1 MRGVLVR
8 TLAVF
13 GVGAAILVGILYYAS
28 TVDARPPLVLS
39 IGVTQHLSTDSAVAL
54 TTTSIEVVFSEPVQP
69 LTAVSAFRIS
79 PATRG
84 AFSWSGTQMTFT
96 PAARLPL
103 QSAFKVRVQAG
114 VRDRA
119 GNAMAAPST
128 LFSFETVGN
137 PTVVASDPA
146 DGDQQV
152 ALDTQ
157 IQIDFSTLM
166 DTASVDRAL
175 VILPSV
181 QARLRW
187 SGERLSIE
195 PFAAL
200 QPNQQ
205 YLVRLTTSAHDQAGT
220 PLQQEFTLSFQ
231 TVREGLSAVTIVPAD
246 QVEGVAGTTPIAVI
260 FDRPLDPSSVSGS
273 SLSVTP
279 AVAGSLDVVAAPGA
293 AGLADTG
300 PRILR
305 FQPSGPLRPNTTYD
319 VHLAPGLRG
328 ADGARLAS
336 ELSWTFTTGAPAI
349 TLSNQIVFLSDRAGV
364 ANLWAMNTDGSN
376 QRQLS
381 AELSP
386 VTDYAIAPDGRSF
399 VVGDGAVLV
408 LQRADTSNRRLLT
421 EAGTIEFDPA
431 FSPDGDTIVFGR
443 ADPATGSGLG
453 LWTRSADGGDP
464 RAVQLPTPASPSP
477 TATPSSMASGSPAG
491 FRVPLLRAPRYS
503 PDGTALAFV
512 DEAGRLEILNLASGR
527 VMVTSVFVVT
537 PPVWLPDSSALV
549 ASTLPIGPATP
560 TRQLQAHSAPAPLD
574 PAALPLSAD
583 QLRSLQVVRVE
594 AASGLV
600 TTLPFSAGA
609 TRPAVDADGRISYVT
624 LDAGDNRAG
633 RLWLSTAAGTTS
645 VELLQ
650 TDDGSETT
658 TGFAPERGIL
668 VVARAAPAPSASTLA
683 GVWLVDVSSGV
694 GSQLVADGWQPRWL
708 P

>member
-1 MRGVLVR
+1 MRGALVR
-8 TLAVF
+8 SLAVF

-39 IGVTQHLSTDSAVAL
+39 VGVTQHLSTDSRVAL

-69 LTAVSAFRIS
+69 MTAESAFRIS

-103 QSAFKVRVQAG
+103 RTSFVVRMQTG

-119 GNAMAAPST
+119 GNSMAAPSAA
-128 LFSFETVGN
+128 FSFETVGN
-137 PTVVASDPA
+137 PTVLASDPA

-152 ALDTQ
+152 ALDAH

-175 VILPSV
+175 IIVPAI
-181 QARLRW
+181 QTRLRW
-187 SGERLSIE
+187 SGELLSIE
-195 PFAAL
+195 PIAAL
-200 QPNQQ
+200 EPNQL
-205 YLVRLTTSAHDQAGT
+205 YAVRLTTDAHDQAGT

-231 TVREGLSAVTIVPAD
+231 TVREGLSAVTLVPAD

-260 FDRPLDPSSVSGS
+260 FDGPLDPSSVSGS
-273 SLSVTP
+273 LLTITP
-279 AVAGSLDVVAAPGA
+279 AVAGSLDAVAAPGA
-293 AGLADTG
+293 AGLSDAG

-305 FQPSGPLRPNTTYD
+305 FLPSGPLRPNTTYE

-328 ADGARLAS
+328 ADGVRLAS
-336 ELSWTFTTGAPAI
+336 ELSWSFTTGAPVT

-364 ANLWAMNTDGSN
+364 SNLWAMNPDGTN

-399 VVGDGAVLV
+399 VVSDGAVLV

-421 EAGTIEFDPA
+421 EAGTLEFDPA
-431 FSPDGDTIVFGR
+431 FSADGATVVFSR

-464 RAVQLPTPASPSP
+464 RAVQLPAGASPSP
-477 TATPSSMASGSPAG
+477 TATPTAAASGSVAPLRA
-491 FRVPLLRAPRYS
+491 PLLRAPRYS
-503 PDGTALAFV
+503 PDGSALAFV
-512 DEAGRLEILNLASGR
+512 DEAGRLEVLNLATGHVVVWSL
-527 VMVTSVFVVT
+527 FAVT
-537 PPVWLPDSSALV
+537 PPVWLADSSALV
-549 ASTLPIGPATP
+549 VSTVPIGPGTP
-560 TRQLQAHSAPAPLD
+560 ARQLDADSAPAPLD
-574 PAALPLSAD
+574 PAALPLTAD
-583 QLRSLQVVRVE
+583 QLRSLRVVRVQ
-594 AASGLV
+594 ATSGFV

-609 TRPAVDADGRISYVT
+609 TRPAVDATGRISYVT
-624 LDAGDNRAG
+624 LDSGDNRAG
-633 RLWLSTAAGTTS
+633 RLWLSAADGATS
-645 VELLQ
+645 IELLR
-650 TDDGSETT
+650 TDNGSEAT
-658 TGFAPERGIL
+658 TGFAPERGTL
-668 VVARAAPAPSASTLA
+668 VIGRAAPSLDAEALA
-683 GVWLVDVSSGV
+683 GVWLLDVFSDV
-694 GSQLVADGWQPRWL
+694 
-708 P
+708 

>member
-54 TTTSIEVVFSEPVQP
+54 TTTSIEVVFSEPVQG
-69 LTAVSAFRIS
+69 LTAEGAFQIS

-103 QSAFKVRVQAG
+103 RTPFDVRIAAG

-119 GNAMAAPST
+119 GNSMAAASAR
-128 LFSFETVGN
+128 FSFETVGN

-152 ALDTQ
+152 ALDTL

-166 DTASVDRAL
+166 DTVSVNRAL
-175 VILPSV
+175 IIVPAI
-181 QARLRW
+181 QTRLRW

-195 PFAAL
+195 PLAAL
-200 QPNQQ
+200 EPNQE
-205 YLVRLTTSAHDQAGT
+205 YSVRLTTEARDQAGT
-220 PLQQEFTLSFQ
+220 PLDQEFALTFE
-231 TVREGLSAVTIVPAD
+231 TVREGLGALTLIPGD

-260 FDRPLDPSSVSGS
+260 FDRALDPGSVSGS
-273 SLSVTP
+273 LLTVSP
-279 AVAGSLDVVAAPGA
+279 AVAGSLDAVAAPGA
-293 AGLADTG
+293 AGLADDG

-305 FQPSGPLRPNTTYD
+305 FQPSGPLRPNTTYE

-336 ELSWTFTTGAPAI
+336 ALSWTFTTGAPVT

-364 ANLWAMNTDGSN
+364 ANLWAMNPDGTN

-408 LQRADTSNRRLLT
+408 LQRADASNRRLLT
-421 EAGTIEFDPA
+421 QAGTIEFDPA
-431 FSPDGDTIVFGR
+431 FSPDGTTIVFGR

-453 LWTRSADGGDP
+453 LWSRSADGGDP
-464 RAVQLPTPASPSP
+464 RPVQLPAAASPSP
-477 TATPSSMASGSPAG
+477 TPTPSAAASGSSAQG
-491 FRVPLLRAPRYS
+491 RVPLLRAPRYS
-503 PDGTALAFV
+503 PDGTSLAFV
-512 DEAGRLEILNLASGR
+512 DEAGRLEILDVASGE
-527 VMVTSVFVVT
+527 VVASSVLAVT
-537 PPVWLPDSSALV
+537 PPVWLADSLSLLASALP
-549 ASTLPIGPATP
+549 SGPGTP
-560 TRQLQAHSAPAPLD
+560 TSPLDAHRAPAPFD

-583 QLRSLQVVRVE
+583 QLRSLRVVRMQ

-600 TTLPFSAGA
+600 TTLPLSAGA
-609 TRPAVDADGRISYVT
+609 TRPAVDAAGRISYVT
-624 LDAGDNRAG
+624 LDSGDDRAG
-633 RLWLSTAAGTTS
+633 RLWLSTAGGATS
-645 VELLQ
+645 VELLR
-650 TDDGSETT
+650 TDEGSEATS
-658 TGFAPERGIL
+658 GFAPERGTL
-668 VVARAAPAPSASTLA
+668 VVGRAAPSPEAEKLA
-683 GVWLVDVSSGV
+683 GVWLLDVLSGV